1 MTALTEVVKA
11 ESLLASPDGYEVLV
25 RIPWYRSL
33 PLASLVELEIELDGV
48 TADIAASV
56 IHIDGRE
63 FTLTSLAETWQE
75 FWFVQDWARVTV
87 PAAPVARGETHEL
100 RVRAAFSIPYII
112 VGPRTPL
119 LNVVEETVTV
129 TAQ

>member
-1 MTALTEVVKA
+1 MTALTEVIKA
-11 ESLLASPDGYEVLV
+11 ESLLASDDGYAVLI

-48 TADIAASV
+48 PADTAAAT
-56 IHIDGRE
+56 ITIDGRDH
-63 FTLTSLAETWQE
+63 TLASLAQTWEE
-75 FWFVQDWARVTV
+75 FWFIQDWARV
-87 PAAPVARGETHEL
+87 AIRANPVAKGERHEL

-119 LNVVEETVTV
+119 LNAVEETATL